1 VGGREALRHPL
12 ALFAL
17 AALLGAARASAEPA
31 GFEFRVLSYN
41 THGLPAYAAFDDPA
55 RRFPII
61 GRKARAYDVALLQEN
76 FRWNAELVGSDGAWT
91 TLHGNA
97 SRFAGTALCAL
108 LCDGAGLTLA
118 IPPSRAAIV
127 ALATRPYDACS
138 GWILGANDCLAT
150 KGFQHARIVLG
161 GEYEVH
167 FVNTHL
173 DAGRAPEDR
182 DARRAELAQ
191 LRAYLEREAAG
202 AALVLGGDLNLDAAD
217 AEDAALRDDFA
228 RALGLADTGAA
239 AADGTPWTKL
249 DYLFRRDGS
258 AVVLE
263 LLEAGEASEFVDD
276 AGAPLSDHP
285 ALFARLRARPPF

>member
-1 VGGREALRHPL
+1 MGGRQALRDSL
-12 ALFAL
+12 AALAL
-17 AALLGAARASAEPA
+17 AALLAARAAAEPA
-31 GFEFRVLSYN
+31 GVEFRVLSYN

-61 GRKARAYDVALLQEN
+61 GKKARAYDVALLQEN
-76 FRWNAELVGSDGAWT
+76 FRWNAELVGTGDAWT
-91 TLHGNA
+91 VAQGNV
-97 SRFAGTALCAL
+97 SRFVGTALCAL

-118 IPPSRAAIV
+118 TTLPREAIL

-150 KGFQHARIVLG
+150 KGFLHARILLG

-182 DARRAELAQ
+182 AARAAELAQ

-202 AALVLGGDLNLDAAD
+202 AALVLGGDLNLDAAN
-217 AEDAALRDDFA
+217 AEDAALRDEFA

-239 AADGTPWTKL
+239 AADGEPWTKL
-249 DYLFRRDGS
+249 DYLYHRDGG

-263 LLEAGEASEFVDD
+263 LLEAGEAREFVDG
-276 AGAPLSDHP
+276 AGTPLSDHP
-285 ALFARLRARPPF
+285 ALFARLRARPAF

>member
-1 VGGREALRHPL
+1 LGGRQALRDPL
-12 ALFAL
+12 AALVLAAL
-17 AALLGAARASAEPA
+17 AAGAAAAEPP

-61 GRKARAYDVALLQEN
+61 GSKARAYDVALLQEN
-76 FRWNAELVGSDGAWT
+76 FRWNAELVGDAAWT
-91 TLHGNA
+91 LAHGNA

-118 IPPSRAAIV
+118 TVLPRDAIRD
-127 ALATRPYDACS
+127 LATRAYEACS

-150 KGFQHARIVLG
+150 KGFLHARILLG

-182 DARRAELAQ
+182 AARAAELAQ

-217 AEDAALRDDFA
+217 AEDAALRDAFA
-228 RALGLADTGAA
+228 SALGLADTGAA
-239 AADGTPWTKL
+239 AAHGTPWTKL
-249 DYLFRRDGS
+249 DYLYHRDGGT
-258 AVVLE
+258 VTLDV
-263 LLEAGEASEFVDD
+263 LEAGEAREFVDD

-285 ALFARLRARPPF
+285 ALFARLRARPAF